1 MRPYRL
7 SVSAYIACTLLGSL
21 TSALKKNAS
30 LHSAA
35 VFSPASAPMSATH
48 TLAPSLEK
56 RRAASRPIPPAAPVI
71 TATLP
76 SSRPIKPP
84 SAALEEP
91 LALVPGHDLVE
102 LRLLRTRE
110 VEVV

>member
-35 VFSPASAPMSATH
+35 VFSPASTPMSAMH

-56 RRAASRPIPPAAPVI
+56 RIAASRQMPPAAPVI

-76 SSRPIKPP
+76 SSLPGTLSLRGDEHVFHVRVAVHRVHAEL
-84 SAALEEP
+84 AA
-91 LALVPGHDLVE
+91 
-102 LRLLRTRE
+102 
-110 VEVV
+110 